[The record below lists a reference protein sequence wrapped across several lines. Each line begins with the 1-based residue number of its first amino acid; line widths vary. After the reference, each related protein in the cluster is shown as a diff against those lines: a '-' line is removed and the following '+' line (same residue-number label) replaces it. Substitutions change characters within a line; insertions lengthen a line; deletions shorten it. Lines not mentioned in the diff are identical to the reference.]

1 MTEPC
6 FEDFKSVFMDFES
19 CFKRLDSL
27 NWRDYCGDAIADSFE
42 GAFIRT
48 VARIHLELQEQ

>member
-1 MTEPC
+1 MIEPSYQ
-6 FEDFKSVFMDFES
+6 DFKSVFLDFES

-27 NWRDYCGDAIADSFE
+27 NWRDYAGDTLADFFE

-48 VARIHLELQEQ
+48 VSRIHLELTEP